1 MVWNR
6 KEYKR
11 RARKAV
17 RGNYWPMVAVCFI
30 LAFFGCEYTSSTASI
45 HQYDSNI
52 TTAEDLVVV
61 QSKKLSNYEVAE
73 DIVRKILNK
82 EEEQGGQ
89 TGLMKEF
96 NDIRT
101 SIFDSRT
108 EDRSYIF
115 QVLRALREFVIEHR
129 AATGMIFVLAALL
142 SLAYSFLAANPLI
155 VGKREFFL
163 ESSRITDEESKPGIR
178 RIFYSFMGGRYWNT
192 VKIMFFRDLFVG
204 LWSLTIIGGI
214 IKFYEYRPIP
224 FLAAE
229 YPELDRK
236 EIFRLSKEMMRGYK
250 WQLFLMDLSFI
261 GWELLEV
268 ATLGLAGIFYAVPY
282 MSAAETQMYLGLKEA
297 AGGKEKV
304 YE

>member
-17 RGNYWPMVAVCFI
+17 RENYWTMVAVCFI

-45 HQYDSNI
+45 HQYDSNVS
-52 TTAEDLVVV
+52 TADDLVVE
-61 QSKKLSNYEVAE
+61 QSKKLSNYEVVE
-73 DIVRKILNK
+73 DIVQKLLHLEK
-82 EEEQGGQ
+82 GQ
-89 TGLMKEF
+89 QTKTGFMKAF
-96 NDIRT
+96 NDLRT
-101 SIFDSRT
+101 SYFDSRT

-115 QVLRALREFVIEHR
+115 QVLRAFHEFVIEHK
-129 AATGMIFVLAALL
+129 AAAGMIFVLAALMG
-142 SLAYSFLAANPLI
+142 LAYSFLAANPLI

-163 ESSRITDEESKPGIR
+163 ESSRILDEEAKPGIR
-178 RIFYSFMGGRYWNT
+178 RIFYSFTGGRYWKT
-192 VKIMFFRDLFVG
+192 VKVMFARDFFVG

-224 FLAAE
+224 FLIAE

-236 EIFRLSKEMMRGYK
+236 EIFRLSKEMMRGHK
-250 WQLFLMDLSFI
+250 WQLFVMDLSFI
-261 GWELLEV
+261 GWWMLEV

-282 MSAAETQMYLGLKEA
+282 MSAAETQMYLGLKDV